1 MSEAEPTAAPVRVLV
16 VDDQP
21 LVRDGIAAL
30 LSLHV
35 EVVVAGTASDG
46 EEAITQADA
55 LLPDVVLMDLRMPCM
70 DGIAATRVIRQ
81 RRPASQVLVLTTFDD
96 EELILAA
103 VEAGAA
109 GYLLKNIPARELV
122 QAILAV
128 HRQLYLF
135 DRVVAGMVVA
145 ALRES
150 VRRRPRPGGASG
162 EEPRGGQEAYQG
174 LTSRELEVLRLIAQ
188 GASNREIATALVIT
202 ESTVKAH
209 ISSLLGRLGVRD
221 RTQAALYA
229 RDRGWL

>member
-1 MSEAEPTAAPVRVLV
+1 MREAEPTEAPVRVLV

-30 LSLHV
+30 LGLHA

-46 EEAITQADA
+46 QEAIAQADA
-55 LLPDVVLMDLRMPCM
+55 LRPDVVLMDLRMPGL
-70 DGIAATRVIRQ
+70 DGIAATRALRQ
-81 RRPASQVLVLTTFDD
+81 RAPSSQVLVLTTFDD
-96 EELILAA
+96 EALILAA
-103 VEAGAA
+103 IEAGAA

-135 DRVVAGMVVA
+135 DRVVAGTVVA

-150 VRRRPRPGGASG
+150 ARLRARPGSSDGG
-162 EEPRGGQEAYQG
+162 EARGKQEAHQG

-188 GASNREIATALVIT
+188 GASNREIAAALVIT

>member
-30 LSLHV
+30 LSLHA
-35 EVVVAGTASDG
+35 EVAVAGTASDG
-46 EEAITQADA
+46 QEAIAQADA
-55 LLPDVVLMDLRMPCM
+55 LRPDVVLMDLRMPGL
-70 DGIAATRVIRQ
+70 DGIAATRAIRQ
-81 RRPASQVLVLTTFDD
+81 RAPASQVLVLTTFDD
-96 EELILAA
+96 EALILAA
-103 VEAGAA
+103 IEAGAA

-135 DRVVAGMVVA
+135 DRVVAGTVVA

-150 VRRRPRPGGASG
+150 ARLRASLLNSGSG
-162 EEPRGGQEAYQG
+162 EVRGEHEGHQR

-188 GASNREIATALVIT
+188 GASNREIAAALVIT

>member
-1 MSEAEPTAAPVRVLV
+1 MSEVEPTAAPVRVLV

-35 EVVVAGTASDG
+35 EVLVVGTASDG

-55 LLPDVVLMDLRMPCM
+55 LRPDVVLMDLRMPGL
-70 DGIAATRVIRQ
+70 DGIAATRVICQ
-81 RRPASQVLVLTTFDD
+81 RMPASHVLVLTTFDD
-96 EELILAA
+96 EGLILAA
-103 VEAGAA
+103 IEAGAA

-128 HRQLYLF
+128 YKQLYLF
-135 DRVVAGMVVA
+135 DRVVTGVVVA

-150 VRRRPRPGGASG
+150 ARLRARPGSLSG
-162 EEPRGGQEAYQG
+162 EETRGEQEGYQG

-209 ISSLLGRLGVRD
+209 ITSLLGRLGVRD